1 MYLAGID
8 LGGTYIKA
16 GLVGE
21 DLSIVC
27 KTSVP
32 TNPGRGYETV
42 IKDMADTV
50 SNLAKEHGIRT
61 EEIESVGIG
70 IPGVSLKDGTVIVH
84 NLYWLNVPLRD
95 EFRKHLDIPVIID
108 NDASVAAV
116 YEYHLGALAGCHV
129 GVLITLGTGVGGG
142 VVLDGKVFNGAHG
155 LGTEIGHMAVIP
167 GGLQCTCGNKGCL
180 EVYTSAPA
188 LIRAGRRC
196 VIDRPESMLHHIT
209 GGDYMKVT
217 AEMIIDSAKQGDY
230 VALSI
235 VDEYVQYLSMGVC
248 TLINVL
254 DPDVI
259 AIGGGLSGAGDFLLE
274 KIIKASEGKG
284 IFENQK
290 YADIKL
296 AKSGNDAGLIGAAM
310 LAKS

>member
-16 GLVGE
+16 GLVTE
-21 DLSIVC
+21 DFSLVC

-32 TNPGRGYETV
+32 TNPGRGYEAV
-42 IKDMADTV
+42 IKDMAGAV
-50 SNLAKEHGIRT
+50 SGLAKEQGISAG
-61 EEIESVGIG
+61 EIKGVGIG

-84 NLYWLNVPLRD
+84 NTYWLNVPLRD
-95 EFRKHLDIPVIID
+95 EFKKHLDIPVVID
-108 NDASVAAV
+108 NDASVAAL
-116 YEYHLGALAGCHV
+116 YEYHLGALAGCRV

-142 VVLDGKVFNGAHG
+142 IVLDGKVFSGAHG
-155 LGTEIGHMAVIP
+155 LGAEIGHMAIVP
-167 GGLQCTCGNKGCL
+167 NGLQCTCGNKGCL
-180 EVYTSAPA
+180 EVYTSAGA
-188 LIRAGRRC
+188 FIRAGRRC
-196 VIDRPESMLHHIT
+196 VIDRPESMLHHLT

-217 AEMIIDSAKQGDY
+217 AEMIMDSAKNGDY

-235 VDEYVQYLSMGVC
+235 VDEYVEHLSMGIC
-248 TLINVL
+248 TIVNIL
-254 DPDVI
+254 DPDII

-296 AKSGNDAGLIGAAM
+296 ARSGNDAGLIGAAM

>member
-1 MYLAGID
+1 
-8 LGGTYIKA
+8 
-16 GLVGE
+16 
-21 DLSIVC
+21 
-27 KTSVP
+27 
-32 TNPGRGYETV
+32 
-42 IKDMADTV
+42 MAYAV
-50 SNLAKEHGIRT
+50 SDLAKEHGIST
-61 EEIESVGIG
+61 DEIESVGIG

-84 NLYWLNVPLRD
+84 NTYWFNVPLRD
-95 EFRKHLDIPVIID
+95 EFQKHLDIPVVID

-116 YEYHLGALAGCHV
+116 YEYHLGVLAGCRV

-142 VVLDGKVFNGAHG
+142 VIINGKVFNGAHG
-155 LGTEIGHMAVIP
+155 LGTEIGHMAVVP

-180 EVYTSAPA
+180 EAYTSVGA

-217 AEMIIDSAKQGDY
+217 SEMIIESAKQGDY

-235 VDEYVQYLSMGVC
+235 VDEYVQHLSMGMC
-248 TLINVL
+248 TLINIL
-254 DPDVI
+254 DPDII

>member
-16 GLVGE
+16 GLIGE
-21 DLSIVC
+21 DFSIAC

-32 TNPGRGYETV
+32 TNAGRKYQDI
-42 IKDMADTV
+42 IKDMAGAVTG
-50 SNLAKEHGIRT
+50 LARERGIGI
-61 EEIESVGIG
+61 EEIAGVGIG
-70 IPGVSLKDGTVIVH
+70 IPGVSNNGVAIVH
-84 NLYWLNVPLRD
+84 NLYWFDVPLKD
-95 EFRKHLDIPVIID
+95 EFEKYIPIPVAID
-108 NDASVAAV
+108 NDATAAAV
-116 YEYHLGALAGCHV
+116 YEYHLGALAGTKV

-142 VVLDGKVFNGAHG
+142 VVIDGKPFSGAHG
-155 LGTEIGHMAVIP
+155 LGTEIGHMAIVP
-167 GGLQCTCGNKGCL
+167 DGLQCTCGNRGCL
-180 EVYTSAPA
+180 EVYTNVPA
-188 LIRAGRRC
+188 LIGLGRRC
-196 VIDRPESMLHHIT
+196 VLERPQSMLHHLT
-209 GGDYMKVT
+209 GGDYLKVT
-217 AEMIIDSAKQGDY
+217 SEMIMDCAKKGDY

-235 VDEYVQYLSMGVC
+235 IDEYVKYLSMGVC
-248 TLINVL
+248 NILNVL

-274 KIIKASEGKG
+274 KIIKASEGRG

>member
-21 DLSIVC
+21 DLSIAC
-27 KTSVP
+27 KTSIP
-32 TNPGRGYETV
+32 TMAGRKYPEV
-42 IKDMADTV
+42 IKDMADV
-50 SNLAKEHGIRT
+50 VANLAKDNGIKT
-61 EEIESVGIG
+61 SEIEGVGIG
-70 IPGVSLKDGTVIVH
+70 IPGVSKEGVVIVH
-84 NLYWLNVPLRD
+84 NLYWLDVPLKE
-95 EFRKHLDIPVIID
+95 EFNKHLDIPVFID
-108 NDASVAAV
+108 NDATTAAV
-116 YEYHLGALAGCHV
+116 YEYHLGSLAGAKV
-129 GVLITLGTGVGGG
+129 GVLLTLGTGVGGG
-142 VVLDGKVFNGAHG
+142 VIINGKPFSGAHG
-155 LGTEIGHMAVIP
+155 LGTELGHMAIVP
-167 GGLQCTCGNKGCL
+167 DGVQCTCGNKGCL
-180 EVYTSAPA
+180 EAYASVGA
-188 LIRAGRRC
+188 LIRLGRRC
-196 VIDRPESMLHHIT
+196 VIERPESMLYHIT
-209 GGDYMKVT
+209 NGDYLKVT
-217 AEMIIDSAKQGDY
+217 SELIIDSAKKGDY

-235 VDEYVQYLSMGVC
+235 VDEYVSYLAMGIC
-248 TLINVL
+248 NILNVL
-254 DPDVI
+254 DPDTI